1 MSEKKNTR
9 LRVLPVP
16 GAHEYLLVWDRVNE
30 AFADAD
36 GPLPDRWIFTTEE
49 VDFE

>member
-1 MSEKKNTR
+1 MSEKNTR

-16 GAHEYLLVWDRVNE
+16 GKDEYLLVWDRVSE
-30 AFADAD
+30 EFVDHT
-36 GPLPDRWIFTTEE
+36 GPLPDKWILTSEE